1 MRLED
6 IGETADLVVQFL
18 VGDMFRVLRI
28 VAFPNDRGVVFE
40 PEQVPVDAV
49 LRDICGSVLEPFDRN
64 GARTERRVLYPRERF
79 DPIDAAGFVGPEGL
93 RIGDRAGIE
102 FPVFR
107 VANISALLP
116 VRRDWIDL
124 FWLDGL
130 KRTRAFPEQ
139 HSARHNFVN
148 KLQNA
153 QRVSRAFL
161 RNPFER
167 L

>member
-28 VAFPNDRGVVFE
+28 VAFPDDRGVVFE

-49 LRDICGSVLEPFDRN
+49 LRDIGGSVLEPFDRN
-64 GARTERRVLYPRERF
+64 GARTKRRVLYPRERF
-79 DPIDAAGFVGPEGL
+79 DPIDAAGFAGPEGL

-107 VANISALLP
+107 VIDIGALLP
-116 VRRDWIDL
+116 VRRDWVDL
-124 FWLDGL
+124 FGH
-130 KRTRAFPEQ
+130 RFPP
-139 HSARHNFVN
+139 ND
-148 KLQNA
+148 
-153 QRVSRAFL
+153 RVRMLSIL
-161 RNPFER
+161 SGWMG
-167 L
+167 